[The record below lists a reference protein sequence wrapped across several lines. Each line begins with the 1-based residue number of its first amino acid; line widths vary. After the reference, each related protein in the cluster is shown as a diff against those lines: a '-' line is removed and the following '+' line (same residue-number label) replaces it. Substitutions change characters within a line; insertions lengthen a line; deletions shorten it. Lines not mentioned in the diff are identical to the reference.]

1 MVDPG
6 LVTASPNLL
15 EEIYAKLIKT
25 SPKAPEKSSTN
36 VPEPREF
43 MKIG

>member
-1 MVDPG
+1 MVDAG

-15 EEIYAKLIKT
+15 EKIYAKLIKT